1 MIRLFL
7 GSIFSYIIS
16 LSIAAQT
23 NQSIFEWKSATEIVT
38 KEKFCPLVR
47 ESYTVSPS
55 DPKCKVYTLHS
66 YTVKNQQGDIY
77 TIKLNSVADSNPNRE
92 NYDGFSIS
100 FLGHH
105 LLTFYTAAPLYNSE
119 YITTGKSK
127 AHFIQVPLDNK
138 SFALLFGGWLY
149 GIDDAPEL
157 VIVVVSGNKAKIVF
171 DNYAFAYKYTPSPT
185 FSIEYIDNIED
196 RVELNLDRRTPA
208 VLKKRTKYKIWKEGN
223 ILKYKSWK

>member
-23 NQSIFEWKSATEIVT
+23 NQSIFEWKSATEITT

-47 ESYTVSPS
+47 ESYN
-55 DPKCKVYTLHS
+55 PKSKVYTLHS
-66 YTVKNQQGDIY
+66 YTVKNQQGDTY
-77 TIKLNSVADSNPNRE
+77 TIKLNSVNDSNPNRE

-100 FLGHH
+100 YQGHH
-105 LLTFYTAAPLYNSE
+105 LLTFYTGAPLYNSE

-127 AHFIQVPLDNK
+127 AHFIQVPLDNR

-171 DNYAFAYKYTPSPT
+171 DNYAYSYKYTPNPN
-185 FSIEYIDNIED
+185 FSIEYVDN
-196 RVELNLDRRTPA
+196 VEGLYEQYAPIITPA
-208 VLKKRTKYKIWKEGN
+208 FLKKRTKYKIWKEGN
-223 ILKYKSWK
+223 VLKYKSWK